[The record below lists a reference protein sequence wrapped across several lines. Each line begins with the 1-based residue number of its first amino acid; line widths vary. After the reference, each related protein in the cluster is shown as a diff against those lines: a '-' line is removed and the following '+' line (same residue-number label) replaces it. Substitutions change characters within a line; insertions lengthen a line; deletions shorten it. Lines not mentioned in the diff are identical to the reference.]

1 MSSAAVK
8 LPTLMTV
15 EEFLDWPGDGTG
27 RRYDLVDGELRAQ
40 DAPSETHGSI
50 HATVSYLLT
59 AHLRAKHPSCRVVIG
74 GGVNPRLQAKWNF
87 RIPDLSIT
95 CGRNEKGAREVPD
108 PVIII
113 ELLSPSNRTETWDN
127 VRNYATLP
135 SVSEIVV
142 IETTSVSADVLVRGD
157 KGLWPANSLKVEA
170 GGFVVLA
177 SIGFEM
183 PLNEAYRGT
192 HLAIA

>member
-15 EEFLDWPGDGTG
+15 EEFLEWSGDGTG

-40 DAPSETHGSI
+40 DAPSETHASM
-50 HATVSYLLT
+50 HATVAYLLT
-59 AHLRAKHPSCRVVIG
+59 AHLRAKHPSCRVAIG
-74 GGVNPRLQAKWNF
+74 GGVKPRLQAKWNY
-87 RIPDLSIT
+87 RIPDLAVT
-95 CGRNEKGAREVPD
+95 CGRSEKGGRDVPD

-142 IETTSVSADVLVRGD
+142 IDTESVSADVLVRDD
-157 KGLWPANSLKVEA
+157 KGLWPANPLRVDA
-170 GGFVVLA
+170 GGIVPLA

-192 HLAIA
+192 HLAVV

>member
-1 MSSAAVK
+1 MSTAAAK

-15 EEFLDWPGDGTG
+15 EEFLKWPGDGTG
-27 RRYDLVDGELRAQ
+27 RWYDLVDGELRAQ
-40 DAPSETHGSI
+40 DAPSETHGSM
-50 HATVSYLLT
+50 HARVAYLLT
-59 AHLRAKHPSCRVVIG
+59 AHLDKRLPSCRVVIG
-74 GGVNPRLQAKWNF
+74 AGVKPRLQAKWNC
-87 RIPDLSIT
+87 RIPDLAVT
-95 CGRNEKGAREVPD
+95 YGRSEKDAREVPD

-113 ELLSPSNRTETWDN
+113 ELLSPSNRAETWDN

-142 IETTSVSADVLVRGD
+142 IDSTRVYADVLVRD
-157 KGLWPANSLKVEA
+157 IKGLWPANPLPVDV
-170 GGFVVLA
+170 GGLVGFA

-192 HLAIA
+192 HLAVV

>member
-1 MSSAAVK
+1 
-8 LPTLMTV
+8 
-15 EEFLDWPGDGTG
+15 
-27 RRYDLVDGELRAQ
+27 
-40 DAPSETHGSI
+40 
-50 HATVSYLLT
+50 
-59 AHLRAKHPSCRVVIG
+59 VVIG
-74 GGVNPRLQAKWNF
+74 GGVKPRPRAKWNY
-87 RIPDLSIT
+87 RIPELAVT
-95 CGRNEKGAREVPD
+95 CGRSEKGGREVPD

-113 ELLSPSNRTETWDN
+113 ELLSPSNRAETWDN

-142 IETTSVSADVLVRGD
+142 IDTESVSADVLVRDD

-170 GGFVVLA
+170 GGFVGFA

-192 HLAIA
+192 HLAVA

>member
-15 EEFLDWPGDGTG
+15 EEFIEWPGDGTG

-40 DAPSETHGSI
+40 DAPSETHGSM
-50 HATVSYLLT
+50 HATVAYLLT
-59 AHLRAKHPSCRVVIG
+59 AHLRAKHPGCRVVIG
-74 GGVNPRLQAKWNF
+74 GGVKPRLQAKWNY
-87 RIPDLSIT
+87 RIPDLAVT
-95 CGRNEKGAREVPD
+95 CGRSDKRVHDVPD

-113 ELLSPSNRTETWDN
+113 ELLSPSNRAETWDN

-142 IETTSVSADVLVRGD
+142 IDTESVSADVLVRDD

-170 GGFVVLA
+170 GGFVTFA

-183 PLNEAYRGT
+183 PLNDAYRGT
-192 HLAIA
+192 HLAVV

>member
-1 MSSAAVK
+1 MSSAAVE
-8 LPTLMTV
+8 LPTRMTV

-27 RRYDLVDGELRAQ
+27 RRCDLVDGEPRAL
-40 DAPSETHGSI
+40 DAPSETHASM
-50 HATVSYLLT
+50 HARVAYLLT
-59 AHLRAKHPSCRVVIG
+59 AHLDKHLPSCRVAIG
-74 GGVNPRLQAKWNF
+74 GGVKPRLQAKWNY
-87 RIPDLSIT
+87 RIPDLAVT
-95 CGRNEKGAREVPD
+95 CGRSEKGGREVPD

-113 ELLSPSNRTETWDN
+113 ELLSPSNRAETWDN

-142 IETTSVSADVLVRGD
+142 IDTESVSADVLVRDD

-170 GGFVVLA
+170 GGFVAFA

-183 PLNEAYRGT
+183 PLSEAYRGT
-192 HLAIA
+192 HLAVA

>member
-1 MSSAAVK
+1 MSSVAAK

-15 EEFLDWPGDGTG
+15 EEFLDWPGDGSG

-40 DAPSETHGSI
+40 DAPSDTHGRI
-50 HATVSYLLT
+50 HSNVAFLLT
-59 AHLRAKHPSCRVVIG
+59 GHLRKKHPSCSVVIG
-74 GGVNPRLQAKWNF
+74 GGVKPRLQAKWNY
-87 RIPDLSIT
+87 RIPDLSVT

-108 PVIII
+108 PVIIV
-113 ELLSPSNRTETWDN
+113 ELLSPSNRAETWDN

-142 IETTSVSADVLVRGD
+142 IDTESVSADVLVLDD
-157 KGLWPANSLKVEA
+157 KGLWPANPLKVDA
-170 GGFVVLA
+170 GGFVVFA
-177 SIGFEM
+177 SIGFKM